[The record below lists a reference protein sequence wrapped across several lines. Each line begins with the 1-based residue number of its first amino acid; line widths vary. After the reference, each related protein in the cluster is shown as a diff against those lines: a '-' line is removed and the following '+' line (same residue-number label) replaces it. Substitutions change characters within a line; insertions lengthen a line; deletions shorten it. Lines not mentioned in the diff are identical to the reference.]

1 MMTSRP
7 GIRNEDNHF
16 ENPWVARRWKNCV
29 VTTTPK
35 PRRPDVEE
43 TDLVGGNE
51 VRELTVVSYDDS
63 WRAIFAAQRE
73 RLLTALGSTPVE
85 IEHIGSTSVPWLAA
99 KPIIDILIIVD
110 DITAEE
116 DYLDALLAAGYQL
129 RVREPGHRL
138 VRTPARDVHVHIFER
153 DAPAVAE
160 YLLLRDHLRSDAHDR
175 ELYASTKRALLGRR
189 WDDMNAYADAKTE
202 VILAIKARARAC
214 RS

>member
-16 ENPWVARRWKNCV
+16 EDPWVARRWKNCV

-63 WRAIFAAQRE
+63 WHAIFAAQRE

-116 DYLDALLAAGYQL
+116 DYLDPLIAAGYLL
-129 RVREPGHRL
+129 RVRGPGRRM
-138 VRTPARDVHVHIFER
+138 VRTPGRDVHVHILQTGD
-153 DAPAVAE
+153 DAIDA
-160 YLLLRDHLRSDAHDR
+160 YLVFRDHLRSNADDR
-175 ELYASTKRALLGRR
+175 VLYASTKHSLIEQGFT
-189 WDDMNAYADAKTE
+189 DMNAYSDAKTD
-202 VILAIKARARAC
+202 VIAAIMARARE
-214 RS
+214 